1 MIAMSL
7 DPRERLIVALDVPSV
22 AAAEAMVAR
31 LGETVAF
38 YKIGYQLAFAGG
50 IDFARVL
57 ASAGKQVFLDLK
69 LHDIGNT
76 VARGVE
82 SVAKLGAT
90 FLTVHAYPQTMHAAV
105 DARRGTNLRVLAVTV
120 LTSYDDA
127 DLAAAGYDFT
137 VPELVAER
145 AEQARDVG
153 IDGLVCSAAEAEM
166 LRPTL
171 GPGMV
176 LVTPGIRPGDS
187 DKGDQKRVMTPT
199 AAIEAGA
206 DYLVVGRPV
215 IAAPDPQAAAQAII
229 AEIRAAA
236 SA

>member
-1 MIAMSL
+1 MSL

-105 DARRGTNLRVLAVTV
+105 DARRGTSLRVLAVTV

-187 DKGDQKRVMTPT
+187 DKGDQKRVMTPS

-229 AEIRAAA
+229 AEIRAAM